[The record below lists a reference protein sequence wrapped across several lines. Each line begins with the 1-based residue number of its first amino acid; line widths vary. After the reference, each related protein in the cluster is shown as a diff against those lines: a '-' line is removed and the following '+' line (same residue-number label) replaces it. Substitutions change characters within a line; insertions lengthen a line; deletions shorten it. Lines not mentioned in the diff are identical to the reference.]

1 MGVDVHVSER
11 ALREIYLRGFEIAVK
26 NSNPVA
32 MMSSYNLVNGVHAAN
47 SKDLCTK
54 IAREEWGFDGYVVS
68 DWGAV
73 NDRVSSLAAGLD
85 LEMPPGDYEN
95 DRLIVKAVQE
105 GKLDESVVDQAC
117 ERILNIIFRYTE
129 NRDEK
134 AVFDYE
140 KDHKAAAEIEAE
152 CMVLLK
158 NENEILPLTSD
169 KKNCI
174 YRKICKDT

>member
-1 MGVDVHVSER
+1 
-11 ALREIYLRGFEIAVK
+11 
-26 NSNPVA
+26 
-32 MMSSYNLVNGVHAAN
+32 MSSYNRINGEFVGD
-47 SKDLCTK
+47 KKEYLTE
-54 IAREEWGFDGYVVS
+54 ILREEWGFDGYVVS

-105 GKLDESVVDQAC
+105 GKLDESVVNQAC
-117 ERILNIIFRYTE
+117 ERVLDVIFRYAE
-129 NRDEK
+129 NRDTD

-140 KDHKAAAEIEAE
+140 KDHAAAAEIEAE

-158 NENEILPLTSD
+158 MKMKSFH
-169 KKNCI
+169 
-174 YRKICKDT
+174 